1 MQFLARDPG
10 RRHFVVSLLKSGVR
24 ILACVMGIVLQS
36 ITVMAILFLVAEV
49 LGIIEEIE

>member
-10 RRHFVVSLLKSGVR
+10 RRHFVVSILKSGVR
-24 ILACVMGIVLQS
+24 ILGCVLGVTLQS
-36 ITVMAILFLVAEV
+36 ISIMAIFFLVAEV